1 MSFKPSFL
9 ICAALLSFSALV
21 QPLHAKDLRPGGK
34 LLLTNGIATIEGSS
48 GGGLASWSLIA
59 GNETRDGIGG
69 SGHVTVAEFEDYRL
83 DSEGFALGLFNRVE
97 LSYARQALNTKGIGA
112 ALGLGY
118 GYQLNQDIYGAKLR
132 IAGDVIYGDPLMPQ
146 IAVGVQHKRNLDG
159 PVTAAIGAAQAE
171 GTDYYVSATK
181 LFLSHSILVGATAR
195 YTKANQGGLLGFGGD
210 RNDDHSLQFEGS
222 LAYQLSRQLV
232 IGGEYRTKP
241 DNLSIA
247 REEDWYDIFAA
258 FAINR
263 NLTVAAA
270 YANIGT
276 VATSKKQHGGLLS
289 LRASF

>member
-1 MSFKPSFL
+1 MATRYSSLFL
-9 ICAALLSFSALV
+9 VTVAALAYSA
-21 QPLHAKDLRPGGK
+21 QPAAAEELRQGGK

-59 GNETRDGIGG
+59 GNATRDGVGG
-69 SGHVTVAEFEDYRL
+69 SAHVTLAEFDDFRL
-83 DSEGFALGLFNRVE
+83 DSEGVASGLFNRVE

-132 IAGDVIYGDPLMPQ
+132 IAGDVVYGDPLLPQ

-159 PVTAAIGAAQAE
+159 AVTAAVGAVQSD
-171 GTDYYVSATK
+171 GTDYYVTATK
-181 LFLSHSILVGATAR
+181 LFLSHSFLIGATAR

-210 RNDDHSLQFEGS
+210 KNDDYNLQFEGS
-222 LAYQLSRQLV
+222 LAYQFSRKLV

-241 DNLSIA
+241 NNLSIA
-247 REEDWYDIFAA
+247 REDDWYDIFAA
-258 FAINR
+258 YAINR

-270 YANIGT
+270 YVDLGS
-276 VATSKKQHGGLLS
+276 VATSKEQRGGLIS
-289 LRASF
+289 LRATF